1 MASKKT
7 EQSVLELLLP
17 IAEKEGLL
25 VWDIE
30 FVKEGPEYYLRVYID
45 KEDGVGIDDC
55 ETVSRLLSDE
65 LDRVDPIEQAY
76 ILEVS
81 SAGMDRK
88 LKTNE
93 HFMRYIGHAID
104 IKLYAPING
113 EKEITATLN
122 AFNDGVLT
130 IDYNGQETDIE
141 LSKTVSVRLAV
152 IF

>member
-17 IAEKEGLL
+17 ITEKEGLS
-25 VWDIE
+25 VWDIG

-65 LDRVDPIEQAY
+65 LDRVDPIDQAY

-93 HFMRYIGHAID
+93 HFMRYIGHEID

-113 EKEITATLN
+113 EKEITATLK
-122 AFNDGVLT
+122 AFSDGVLT
-130 IDYNGQETDIE
+130 IDYNGQVTDIE